1 MYFLDSASN
10 RKYSSFADNSVR
22 DERRQG
28 MVKKRREDH
37 KAKKRPPD
45 SETIQSAGNA
55 DEFDAAGGEA
65 PTKKKRRKRQKS
77 TEQPAAIARVADD
90 GSQGSK
96 NSDEPEAKKCGEVV
110 AQAGRKKCNVV
121 NASSD
126 ADQRGKSREEGAKTQ
141 PKSASASKRNA
152 RDDFDDAQSS
162 DARGEAFKKTRNME
176 PLRHASAMREAT
188 DDAQPAGKSANR
200 EVEGILSIVKKFAS
214 VWLPS
219 KLYDFLLE
227 AASELT
233 VRGSPTLRHDVDK
246 FHAAFARGGNNA
258 EELQEFLFKLRRLRV
273 TFGGDLTRLSEEKTT
288 DCIWAF
294 ARGFILKPETLRL
307 SKRKQRSRL
316 SCVLDAQYIR
326 YHRLRALI
334 KTGLHRFEN
343 VLPSRECSVAERRE
357 RWEAMLNCFLDYIV
371 DVETCAAR
379 YKEEGWCIY
388 EETNRAPAV
397 STRMHDDRKS
407 CAPQWD
413 SGHASKSQASG
424 GSWQPSQWSSVSWQS
439 KIPASGGY
447 WQWQPNTWLSK
458 EWQGKIPAWRHKT
471 AGKLQKNDEMQ
482 DDEESIDEEEAEK
495 RRKRLERWKA

>member
-28 MVKKRREDH
+28 MVKKRRMV
-37 KAKKRPPD
+37 KK
-45 SETIQSAGNA
+45 AGNA

-65 PTKKKRRKRQKS
+65 PKKKKRKKRQKS

-90 GSQGSK
+90 ESQGSK

-121 NASSD
+121 SAPSD

-152 RDDFDDAQSS
+152 RDDVDDAQSS

-176 PLRHASAMREAT
+176 PLRHASSMREAT

-227 AASELT
+227 AASKLT
-233 VRGSPTLRHDVDK
+233 VGVHPSFRHDVDK

-258 EELQEFLFKLRRLRV
+258 LELQRFLFVLRRVRV
-273 TFGGDLTRLSEEKTT
+273 TFGGDFTRLSEEKTT
-288 DCIWAF
+288 ECIWAF

-307 SKRKQRSRL
+307 SKRQQRSRL
-316 SCVLDAQYIR
+316 NCVLDAQYIR

-413 SGHASKSQASG
+413 SGHASESEASG
-424 GSWQPSQWSSVSWQS
+424 GSWQPSQWWSAASQWSSAWT
-439 KIPASGGY
+439 ASGGY

-458 EWQGKIPAWRHKT
+458 EWQGKIPAWRRKT
-471 AGKLQKNDEMQ
+471 AGKLQKKQ
-482 DDEESIDEEEAEK
+482 DDEESIDEEEVEK
-495 RRKRLERWKA
+495 RRKRLERWKNDERK